1 MATKLKSS
9 INKYFSQV
17 WLIEI
22 IIAIVFII
30 YSIMNNIKGKNNNYS
45 NVLSYLWK
53 TIRGYL
59 QRDNTVTSLD
69 LIGVTLGTII
79 ILISIFICIKIILL
93 LIINKGKIKISGNFI
108 KSFIYVFKNGFK
120 YYQTKKVIMMVIIF
134 SIMFFILYLYLL
146 AVGGYE
152 SNVLVNFFSMYPFK
166 GSIVIML
173 FPTVGLLYS
182 IKKTIEISMINEKLR
197 NLDSDKINY
206 SMIEDGSKE
215 IIELVKLINNLRNN
229 YENAV
234 EETLRNERLK
244 TELISNVSHD
254 LRTPLTSII
263 NYVNILQSEGVT
275 EEERK
280 EYLEILEHKSKKLK
294 ALIDDLF
301 EMSKINSGKIRI
313 NKEKIDIMS
322 LLHQSIGEYS
332 FMYEDKEIEFI
343 VNSEKEQIFINL
355 DGKMMSR
362 AIENVL
368 INALKYSL
376 NKTRIYINAN
386 IIADTVCLSFK
397 NVANY
402 EMSFDNDEIFER
414 FERGD
419 KARNSKIEGSGLG
432 LAITKSIV
440 ELHGGIVKIKREGD
454 MFKLYMYLPYEK
466 EMDN

>member
-30 YSIMNNIKGKNNNYS
+30 YSIMNNIKGENNNYS

-197 NLDSDKINY
+197 NLDSDKIDY

-440 ELHGGIVKIKREGD
+440 ELHGGIVKVKREGD

>member
-386 IIADTVCLSFK
+386 IITDTVCLSFK

>member
-69 LIGVTLGTII
+69 LIRVTLGTII

-386 IIADTVCLSFK
+386 IITDTVCLSFK